1 MEFLG
6 LDLSSIPQ
14 ENYNDLKVF
23 IIPVLYVLTS
33 MISMKISTK
42 TPQKKDK
49 DKEIIKE
56 ESKEVKKEQEELDMA
71 AQMSKSM
78 SWFMPIM
85 AVSIS
90 LIAPL
95 GLALYWL
102 VNNILM
108 IFERL
113 VLNKILDSKKEA

>member
-1 MEFLG
+1 MFSTFATLHDKG
-6 LDLSSIPQ
+6 FNIYCLSCMQDYGNKNVITYRKQ
-14 ENYNDLKVF
+14 
-23 IIPVLYVLTS
+23 
-33 MISMKISTK
+33 
-42 TPQKKDK
+42 
-49 DKEIIKE
+49 
-56 ESKEVKKEQEELDMA
+56 EVKKEQEELDMA